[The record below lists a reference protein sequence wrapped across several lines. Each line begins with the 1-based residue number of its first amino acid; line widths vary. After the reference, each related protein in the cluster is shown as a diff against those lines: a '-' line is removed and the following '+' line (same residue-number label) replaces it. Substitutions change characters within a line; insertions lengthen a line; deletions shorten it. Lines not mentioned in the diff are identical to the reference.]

1 VSVLHPTPK
10 DVLLDPQGRP
20 YFLWDTDSTLVDSPH
35 EILVNKLG
43 ALLHRAEVRDLIDLR
58 VLLANGGELTRALC
72 DAAKKDGGFSPLVVA
87 HLLSGF
93 PIERQTELAGL
104 GATEAAELARFA
116 SELARRIAQLS
127 RP

>member
-1 VSVLHPTPK
+1 MSVLNPAPK

-72 DAAKKDGGFSPLVVA
+72 DAAKKDGGFLVVA